1 MSTVPTRTATSAR
14 HSEEPVPAGRAVLSW
29 LSALTKVVVAGVLG
43 IAAGLVFWSVVP
55 ILAGMQ
61 AHVIVSGSMEPS
73 IASGDIVLTEDVDP
87 AAVRPGMVLLFHDP
101 AFPGR
106 LLMHRVTKVNGDG
119 TVVTRGDAN
128 RTDDSTAVSMTAA
141 EGIGRLRIPYVGLPM
156 YWRTLGDFP
165 RLGALAV
172 FIALASVFVTRR
184 DDEPSEDD
192 VPTAPP
198 SEPEAAP
205 QGARIAEDVVPRF

>member
-1 MSTVPTRTATSAR
+1 MSTVPNRTATSAR
-14 HSEEPVPAGRAVLSW
+14 HSEESVPAGWAVLSW
-29 LSALTKVVVAGVLG
+29 LSVLTKAVVAGALG
-43 IAAGLVFWSVVP
+43 LVAGLVFWSVAP
-55 ILAGMQ
+55 MLAGMQ

-73 IASGDIVLTEDVDP
+73 IASGDVVLTQNVDP

-141 EGIGRLRIPYVGLPM
+141 EGIGRLRVPYVGLPM
-156 YWRTLGDFP
+156 YWRALGDFP

-184 DDEPSEDD
+184 DDDPSEDD
-192 VPTAPP
+192 VPMAAARD
-198 SEPEAAP
+198 PEAARLDP
-205 QGARIAEDVVPRF
+205 RIAEDVVPRF

>member
-14 HSEEPVPAGRAVLSW
+14 HSEEPVPAGWAVLSW
-29 LSALTKVVVAGVLG
+29 LSALTKTVVAAALG
-43 IAAGLVFWSVVP
+43 LVVGLVFWSVAP
-55 ILAGMQ
+55 MLAGMQ

-73 IASGDIVLTEDVDP
+73 IAGGDVVLTEDVDT

-106 LLMHRVTKVNGDG
+106 LLMHRVTKVNNGDG

-184 DDEPSEDD
+184 DD
-192 VPTAPP
+192 
-198 SEPEAAP
+198 
-205 QGARIAEDVVPRF
+205 